1 MSLTKQNQKTM
12 RQTVQTVT
20 CDLTRKKINDET
32 PHCRIDFSLFFL
44 DLERKKEIKRDDSDS
59 FPKKALK
66 GLIEVEAHEKHD
78 VSVDL
83 SEDIAIDVYNFLKK
97 KYPKKMKSFEKQ
109 NGFEKFRVTKKPKGV
124 S

>member
-1 MSLTKQNQKTM
+1 M

-20 CDLTRKKINDET
+20 CDLTRKKINDEA
-32 PHCRIDFSLFFL
+32 P
-44 DLERKKEIKRDDSDS
+44 DSDS
-59 FPKKALK
+59 YPKKALK

-124 S
+124 C